1 MEMLRKLYEPFVLA
15 RYALFWRSNKN
26 GAQKHDIP
34 DEYNMIAFFNA
45 VSPVW
50 LETVFVLIISHFV
63 AIEVGT
69 RLEIIAGLFVVN
81 ILISRIFIIRRLKR
95 ERYVERLIEEWD
107 AGDNEAS
114 RYNGFLFSFMILAA
128 YAVIPMLSVVMYYS
142 IF

>member
-1 MEMLRKLYEPFVLA
+1 
-15 RYALFWRSNKN
+15 
-26 GAQKHDIP
+26 
-34 DEYNMIAFFNA
+34 MIAFFNA

-69 RLEIIAGLFVVN
+69 RIEIIAGLFVVN

-114 RYNGFLFSFMILAA
+114 RYNSFFSVL
-128 YAVIPMLSVVMYYS
+128 
-142 IF
+142 